1 MQELENHIRVA
12 NIIED
17 GRMAGPQN
25 RMIMV
30 ASVPNKKINTKII
43 FPKKN
48 SEDFE
53 KLCKKFG
60 IDYLPLSLTT
70 MSSNWI
76 SIIKYL
82 ILFPYEIL
90 ILFFALKKNNF
101 DLVHISGGCWQF
113 KGVIAAKLA
122 NIKVIW
128 HLNDTYAPF
137 FIRKAFSLISPLAN
151 CFIFASERTR
161 QYYKNFVP
169 QKTKNFLI
177 QSPVDINF
185 FDPKFKY
192 NVEEFEKKFL
202 NKNKVIV
209 GTVGNINPNKG
220 HLTFLNTVK
229 LLSSYSKKIIFL
241 IAGPVYE
248 SQKKYFE
255 NLKNI
260 ILKENM
266 ENVYFLD
273 SKTDVRPLL
282 SIIDI
287 YICSSDNEASPLSVW
302 EAMSMEKAIIST
314 DVGDVGKFIND
325 GTNGLIVKKGDARA
339 LANNII
345 KLIKRSELRKE
356 FGISARLIAKN
367 QLDLNLCVN
376 LHTLVYQKTYLN
388 DTESVS
394 L

>member
-1 MQELENHIRVA
+1 MQELESQIRVA

-17 GRMAGPQN
+17 GRMAGPQT
-25 RMIMV
+25 RMLMV

-48 SEDFE
+48 SEDFK
-53 KLCKKFG
+53 KLCKKFDIG
-60 IDYLPLSLTT
+60 YLPLSLTT

-90 ILFFALKKNNF
+90 ILFFALKKNHF

-113 KGVIAAKLA
+113 KGVLAAKLA
-122 NIKVIW
+122 NIKVVW
-128 HLNDTYAPF
+128 HLNDSYAPF
-137 FIRKAFSLISPLAN
+137 FIRKVFSLISPLAN
-151 CFIFASERTR
+151 HFIFASERTK
-161 QYYKNFVP
+161 QYYKNFAP
-169 QKTKNFLI
+169 QKTKNTLI
-177 QSPVDINF
+177 QSPVDIKF
-185 FDPKFKY
+185 FDPRLKY
-192 NVEEFEKKFL
+192 NVDEFQKKFL
-202 NKNKVIV
+202 KKKKIIV

-220 HLTFLNTVK
+220 HSTFLKTVK
-229 LLSSYSKKIIFL
+229 HLSSYSNEIIFF
-241 IAGPVYE
+241 IAGPVYK

-260 ILKENM
+260 IRKENLK
-266 ENVYFLD
+266 NVYFLD
-273 SKTDVRPLL
+273 SKIDVRPLL

-287 YICSSDNEASPLSVW
+287 YVCSSDNEASPLSVW

-314 DVGDVGKFIND
+314 DVGDVGKFINH
-325 GTNGLIVKKGDARA
+325 GTNGLIVKKGDALA

-345 KLIKRSELRKE
+345 KLIDRPELRKK
-356 FGISARLIAKN
+356 FGKSARLIAKN

-376 LHTLVYQKTYLN
+376 LHTLVYQKTYLDGREN
-388 DTESVS
+388 IS